1 MPQKVRG
8 GGTECSCHGEWRM
21 LLCHFLIIMIWQ
33 KLRSEKAIASS
44 RKGKGVAEDEE
55 EIE

>member
-1 MPQKVRG
+1 
-8 GGTECSCHGEWRM
+8 
-21 LLCHFLIIMIWQ
+21 MIWQ